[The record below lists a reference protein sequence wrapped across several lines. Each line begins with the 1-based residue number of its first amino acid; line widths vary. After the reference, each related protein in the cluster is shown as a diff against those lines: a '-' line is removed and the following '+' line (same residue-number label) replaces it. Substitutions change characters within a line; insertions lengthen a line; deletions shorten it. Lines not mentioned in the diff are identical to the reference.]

1 VRNRSR
7 RKADEK
13 DLPKKGEKG
22 DEVAAYNP
30 YALQKQ

>member
-13 DLPKKGEKG
+13 DLAKKGKKRE
-22 DEVAAYNP
+22 EVGAYNP
-30 YALQKQ
+30 YALQK